1 MRFESIEI
9 SNFRQYKSLNFNFKL
24 TSSCDLH
31 IIEGS
36 NGMGKTNILNAIAWC
51 LYGDEPHLGDQSRS
65 LPKLNLEAKN
75 EAIRS
80 GRELCIV
87 SVKIYAYD
95 NDLLLIYERQLPVK
109 VSTDFEQAEVFSVTV
124 TDKSGDSKIFE
135 KDEAKEYVN
144 LYMPEKIRE
153 YFYFDGEQL
162 HNYFI
167 TDQST
172 KIKDSIHAVS
182 QVELLT
188 SIKERLGKVI
198 LEKQKEAGSKNPDIS
213 KLNTAKNTLL
223 EQVEKVQLDIDELKR
238 QISQSNKVI
247 SVNSDY
253 LRGQEDVSESEAR
266 YQKLQATL
274 DELLVQKKLLAKELN
289 KFLRDYKIILTFYPS
304 VKAAIEVISE
314 KENNGLLPPDIDKRL
329 LENML
334 AVHKCLVCDNELG
347 DEGENRIKNLIEQV
361 QVSSAT
367 SHMLMGIKSD
377 LERIITQA
385 AQYPLKKDEL
395 FKKNKKLDNDIKEVE
410 NELAVVDKKLKSFS
424 DKEKIVLMHEE
435 RERHKSLLETN
446 MKKLGAAEANLSDL
460 NGKLN
465 KIEVDL
471 TAALSK
477 QKECEHISKLIRFAA
492 RAQSISEEIED
503 EMMREVREKIRKR
516 TMYYF
521 SKLIWKKDTYDNIK
535 LDEEYKLDLIHKE
548 GYSCVGSCSA
558 AERSLLALSFTLA
571 LHEVSGF
578 NALLFIDTPVAR
590 VSDANRENFAKV
602 LRDVSREKQIIMT
615 FAPSEYSDEIKNIFE
630 PVASNT
636 FKLFTED
643 ERVTGLR

>member
-1 MRFESIEI
+1 MRFEAIEI
-9 SNFRQYKSLNFNFKL
+9 RNFRQYKSLNFNFKRNS
-24 TSSCDLH
+24 TYDLH

-65 LPKLNLEAKN
+65 LPKLNLDAK
-75 EAIRS
+75 EQAMRL
-80 GRELCIV
+80 GQEFCTV

-95 NDLLLIYERQLPVK
+95 NDVLLIYERQLPVK
-109 VSTDFEQAEVFSVTV
+109 VSTNFEQEELFTVTV

-167 TDQST
+167 TDRST

-188 SIKERLGKVI
+188 SIKDRLGKVI
-198 LEKQKEAGSKNPDIS
+198 LEKQKEAGNKNPDIG
-213 KLNTAKNTLL
+213 KLNTTKNTLL
-223 EQVEKVQLDIDELKR
+223 VQIEKVKQDIDELKR
-238 QISQSNKVI
+238 QISESNKVI
-247 SVNSDY
+247 NINSEY
-253 LRGQEDVSESEAR
+253 LRGQEDVSEWEAR
-266 YQKLQATL
+266 YQKLHTTL
-274 DELLVQKKLLAKELN
+274 EELSIKKKLLAKELN
-289 KFLRDYKIILTFYPS
+289 KFIRDYKIILTFYPS
-304 VKAAIEVISE
+304 IKAAIEIIKE
-314 KENNGLLPPDIDKRL
+314 KENKGLLPPDIDKKL
-329 LENML
+329 LESML
-334 AVHKCLVCDNELG
+334 TVHKCLICDQDLDSER
-347 DEGENRIKNLIEQV
+347 EARIKSLIEQL
-361 QVSSAT
+361 QVSSTT
-367 SHMLMGIKSD
+367 SHMFMSIKSD
-377 LERIITQA
+377 LERILGLA
-385 AQYPLKKDEL
+385 SQYPIKKDDL
-395 FKKNKKLDNDIKEVE
+395 FKQSKKLDHDINEMEK
-410 NELAVVDKKLKSFS
+410 ELAIVDKKLKSFS

-435 RERHKSLLETN
+435 REHHKALLETN
-446 MKKLGAAEANLSDL
+446 MKKLGAAEANLSEL
-460 NGKLN
+460 NGKMQ
-465 KIEVDL
+465 KIETDL

-477 QKECEHISKLIRFAA
+477 QKECEHINKLIKFAS
-492 RAQSISEEIED
+492 RAQSLSEEIEY
-503 EMMREVREKIRKR
+503 EMMGEVREKIRER

-521 SKLIWKKDTYDNIK
+521 NKLIWKKDTYDSIK
-535 LDEEYKLDLIHKE
+535 LDEGYKLDLIHKE

-590 VSDANRENFAKV
+590 VSDVNRENFAKV
-602 LRDVSREKQIIMT
+602 LSDVSRDKQIIMT

-643 ERVTGLR
+643 ERVTGIV